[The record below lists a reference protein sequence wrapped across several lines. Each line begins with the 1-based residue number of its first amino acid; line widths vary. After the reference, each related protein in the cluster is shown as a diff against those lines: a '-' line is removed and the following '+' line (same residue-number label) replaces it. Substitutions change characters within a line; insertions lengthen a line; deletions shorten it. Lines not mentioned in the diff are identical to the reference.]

1 MQVVTEFATF
11 FRAIDGTKFF
21 SESEC
26 DKYEKEHSEETLKAI
41 RKELANISNRLS
53 YYKEWVLPQAEKS
66 LKESRANFVEKRDK
80 GDWAKVSNAYLEFQ
94 AKSLKRNQEVKTYKR
109 LRVLANSLIQR
120 KNELQTIDI
129 INNKKMY
136 NFDDIFGPR
145 LSLGISSIKIADF
158 KTWAGDKATT
168 IANKK
173 YWGNLYAQYLNRKQ
187 EK

>member
-1 MQVVTEFATF
+1 MQVVTEIATF
-11 FRAIDGTKFF
+11 FKAIDGTKFF

-53 YYKEWVLPQAEKS
+53 YYKEWVLPQAEKH
-66 LKESRANFVEKRDK
+66 LEESKANFVEKRDK
-80 GDWAKVSNAYLEFQ
+80 GDWAKVSNAYLDFQ
-94 AKSLKRNQEVKTYKR
+94 AKSLKKDQEVKTYKR
-109 LRVLANSLIQR
+109 LRALANSLIQR
-120 KNELQTIDI
+120 KNELQSIEAI
-129 INNKKMY
+129 ENKKLY
-136 NFDDIFGPR
+136 NFDDVFEPR
-145 LSLGISSIKIADF
+145 LSLGISSIEITNF
-158 KTWAGDKATT
+158 KSWAGDKATT